1 MKMTNNEMYGAANLL
16 MEHFQDN
23 SLKLPVKVN
32 FYLQKNKKLLI
43 ELAQDIE
50 KNRMDI
56 ANQYGTLD
64 EQTGQYQVEQD
75 KIEEASNELNELFNL
90 EQDVKIYKVSI
101 EDFKDEF
108 VLTTGQMDALMFM
121 IED

>member
-1 MKMTNNEMYGAANLL
+1 MKMTNNEIYGAANLL

-75 KIEEASNELNELFNL
+75 KIEKASNELNELFNL

>member
-1 MKMTNNEMYGAANLL
+1 MKMTNNEIYGVANLL

-75 KIEEASNELNELFNL
+75 KIEKASNELNELFNL

>member
-1 MKMTNNEMYGAANLL
+1 MKMTNNEIYGAANLL

-56 ANQYGTLD
+56 ANQYGTLN

>member
-1 MKMTNNEMYGAANLL
+1 MKMTNNEIYGAANLL

-50 KNRMDI
+50 RNRMDI

>member
-1 MKMTNNEMYGAANLL
+1 MKMTNNEIYGAANLL

>member
-1 MKMTNNEMYGAANLL
+1 MKMTNNEIYGAANLL

-23 SLKLPVKVN
+23 SLKLPIKVN